1 MKVQAW
7 ICSGTIYNGLSI
19 GSLQN
24 ANVGLMNTQ
33 NFQALLEENRALVN
47 KRIDEILSTGFDKSE
62 AYELVKYTFRSGGKR
77 LRPILVLLSCESVG
91 GKSVQALDAA
101 VAMEFVHAASLIF
114 DDLIDKHRL
123 RRNLPTTQ
131 RAFADDK
138 AISAGLFLASKGVQ
152 TLAEYKDPRI
162 TKMVGWGLVD
172 LSKGEILDVITELAV
187 DVEHYLTI
195 ADLKTGSLFSAAAGI
210 GGVLGGATSEEVDCL
225 YNYGR
230 AVGIAFQI
238 KDDILDTSGD
248 PERQDKVNLVLMH
261 YLDEVAKRQRVSSIL
276 NDKEKSMA
284 VLRETAIEFA
294 LKKSREHVE
303 KAKQELKNLR
313 DPGKRILL
321 EDFAD
326 YSLERKF

>member
-1 MKVQAW
+1 
-7 ICSGTIYNGLSI
+7 
-19 GSLQN
+19 
-24 ANVGLMNTQ
+24 
-33 NFQALLEENRALVN
+33 
-47 KRIDEILSTGFDKSE
+47 
-62 AYELVKYTFRSGGKR
+62 
-77 LRPILVLLSCESVG
+77 
-91 GKSVQALDAA
+91 
-101 VAMEFVHAASLIF
+101 MEFVHAASLIF

-131 RAFADDK
+131 HVFADDK

-172 LSKGEILDVITELAV
+172 LSKGEILDVITELAIDV
-187 DVEHYLTI
+187 DHYLTI
-195 ADLKTGSLFSAAAGI
+195 ADLKTGSLFSAASGI
-210 GGVLGGATSEEVDCL
+210 GGVLGGATAEEVDCL

-238 KDDILDTSGD
+238 KDDVLDASGD
-248 PERQDKVNLVLMH
+248 PNRQDKINLVLMH
-261 YLDEVAKRQRVSSIL
+261 YLDEVASRQRLSTVT

-303 KAKQELKNLR
+303 KAKQELKGLHDSN
-313 DPGKRILL
+313 KRKLL

>member
-1 MKVQAW
+1 MS
-7 ICSGTIYNGLSI
+7 SGTIYNGSRT

-24 ANVGLMNTQ
+24 ATVGLMNTP
-33 NFQALLEENRALVN
+33 NFQALLEEKRALVN
-47 KRIDEILSTGFDKSE
+47 KRIDELLSTGFEQSE
-62 AYELVKYTFRSGGKR
+62 ANELVKYTFKTGGKR

-91 GKSVQALDAA
+91 GKSAQALDAA

-123 RRNLPTTQ
+123 RRSLPTTQ
-131 RAFADDK
+131 HVFADDK

-152 TLAEYKDPRI
+152 TLAEYKDSRI

-172 LSKGEILDVITELAV
+172 LSKGEILDVITELAI

-248 PERQDKVNLVLMH
+248 QERQDRMNLVLMH

-276 NDKEKSMA
+276 DDKEKSMA

-303 KAKQELKNLR
+303 KAKQELKGLR
-313 DPGKRILL
+313 DPGKRKLL
-321 EDFAD
+321 DDFAD

>member
-1 MKVQAW
+1 MS
-7 ICSGTIYNGLSI
+7 SGTIYNGSRT

-24 ANVGLMNTQ
+24 ATVGLMNTP
-33 NFQALLEENRALVN
+33 NFQALLEEKRALVN
-47 KRIDEILSTGFDKSE
+47 KRIDELLSTGFEQTE
-62 AYELVKYTFRSGGKR
+62 ANELVKYTFRTGGKR

-91 GKSVQALDAA
+91 GKSAQALDAA

-123 RRNLPTTQ
+123 RRSLPTTQ
-131 RAFADDK
+131 HVFADDK

-152 TLAEYKDPRI
+152 TLAEYKDSRI

-172 LSKGEILDVITELAV
+172 LSKGEILDVITELAI

-238 KDDILDTSGD
+238 KDDILDTSRD
-248 PERQDKVNLVLMH
+248 QERQDRMNLVLMH

-276 NDKEKSMA
+276 DDKEKSMA

-303 KAKQELKNLR
+303 KAKQELKGLR
-313 DPGKRILL
+313 DPGKRKLL
-321 EDFAD
+321 DDFAD

>member
-1 MKVQAW
+1 VKVQSW
-7 ICSGTIYNGLSI
+7 RSSGTIYNGSRT

-24 ANVGLMNTQ
+24 ATVGLMNTP
-33 NFQALLEENRALVN
+33 NFQALLEEKRALVN
-47 KRIDEILSTGFDKSE
+47 KRIDELLSTGFEQSE
-62 AYELVKYTFRSGGKR
+62 ANELVKYTFRTGGKR

-91 GKSVQALDAA
+91 GKSAQALDAA

-131 RAFADDK
+131 HVFADDK

-152 TLAEYKDPRI
+152 TLAEYKDSRI

-172 LSKGEILDVITELAV
+172 LSKGEILDVITELAI

-238 KDDILDTSGD
+238 KDDMLDTTGD
-248 PERQDKVNLVLMH
+248 KERQDRMNLVLMH

-276 NDKEKSMA
+276 DDKEKSMA

-303 KAKQELKNLR
+303 KAKQELKGLR
-313 DPGKRILL
+313 DPGKRKLL
-321 EDFAD
+321 DDFAD